1 MEMKALVQAM
11 LGLKNQMKTT
21 GNQIVRHIGGS
32 QESENNAAENVKYR
46 DKMQTIQ
53 MNVPTMM
60 EVNLPVLN

>member
-1 MEMKALVQAM
+1 MKALVQAM

-46 DKMQTIQ
+46 DKMQISQTNAP
-53 MNVPTMM
+53 MPV
-60 EVNLPVLN
+60 EVTLPVLN